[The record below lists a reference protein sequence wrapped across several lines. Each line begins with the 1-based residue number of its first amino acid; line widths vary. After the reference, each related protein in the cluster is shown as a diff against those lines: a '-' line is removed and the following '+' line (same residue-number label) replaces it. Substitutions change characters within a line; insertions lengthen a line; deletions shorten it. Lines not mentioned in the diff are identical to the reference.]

1 LFRMDIAT
9 SGEPQGSDPVALPI
23 KGFRQGELQRQYDL
37 TPDGKG
43 FVMLFPQGAA
53 GK

>member
-1 LFRMDIAT
+1 VDIAT
-9 SGEPQGSDPVALPI
+9 SGEPKVGDPVVLPI
-23 KGFRQGELQRQYDL
+23 NGFRQGELRRQYDL

-43 FVMLFPQGAA
+43 FVMLFPEAAA